1 MEEGNEGWV
10 SCFPWE
16 NQQWWQTRLLGDLLQ
31 VSAKMLYWARVF
43 FSFLEKPVPAF
54 LFGDQ
59 TQDENE
65 KAGKQK
71 VRFHAVVFVFPRF

>member
-1 MEEGNEGWV
+1 
-10 SCFPWE
+10 
-16 NQQWWQTRLLGDLLQ
+16 
-31 VSAKMLYWARVF
+31 MLYWARGF